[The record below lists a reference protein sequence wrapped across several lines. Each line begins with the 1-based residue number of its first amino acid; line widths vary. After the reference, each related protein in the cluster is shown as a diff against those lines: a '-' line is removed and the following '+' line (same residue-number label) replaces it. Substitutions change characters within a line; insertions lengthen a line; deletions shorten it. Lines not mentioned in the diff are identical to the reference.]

1 MAFLELKNVTK
12 GYGTGSTRAEVL
24 KDINLSV
31 NETEFLAIV
40 GFTGSGKT
48 TLINLIA
55 GLLLPDSGEI
65 LLKDKPVEGPGQ
77 DRGVVFQNYS
87 LLPWLTVFENVYL
100 AVKEV
105 FPKMLKSQ
113 LIEQS
118 MKYVKMVGLEPARHK
133 RPTELSGGMR
143 QRVSVA
149 RALAMSPEILLLDEP
164 LSALDALTR
173 GTLQEEIA
181 TIWEQ
186 EKKTVI
192 LITNDVDEGIL
203 LADRIIPLKP
213 GPNATLGPEFV
224 IDIKRP
230 RDKKELNRDPAF
242 IDLRN
247 SITKYLLQVGKE
259 RESVEGSIEK
269 YILPELRPKKF
280 SGTYFERTW
289 SNSI

>member
-1 MAFLELKNVTK
+1 MAFLELNNVTK

-31 NETEFLAIV
+31 RETEFLAIV

-55 GLLLPDSGEI
+55 GLLTPDKGEV
-65 LLKDKPVEGPGQ
+65 LLKGKPIVGSGP

-87 LLPWLTVFENVYL
+87 LLPWLTVMDNVYL

-105 FPKMLKSQ
+105 FPKKSKAE

-118 MKYVKMVGLEPARHK
+118 MKYVEMVGLEPARYK
-133 RPTELSGGMR
+133 RPAELSGGMR
-143 QRVSVA
+143 QRVAVA

-173 GTLQEEIA
+173 GSLQEEISN
-181 TIWEQ
+181 IWDK
-186 EKKTVI
+186 EKKTVV

-203 LADRIIPLKP
+203 LADRIIPLRP
-213 GPNATLGPEFV
+213 GPNATLGPEFI
-224 IDIKRP
+224 IDLERP
-230 RDKKELNRDPAF
+230 RDKKELNRDPRF

-247 SITKYLLQVGKE
+247 SITKYLLKVGSE
-259 RESVEGSIEK
+259 RESVSGSSEK
-269 YILPELRPKKF
+269 FILPEVKPKKF
-280 SGTYFERTW
+280 TGTYFERTW
-289 SNSI
+289 ANTN